1 MIYAIFG
8 IPILLMVLAD
18 LGKLLTRVIKYAFNK
33 LRLVFWRLFRRKGA
47 QKTRKIIS
55 DNTNQVS
62 LHLMCTHHK
71 YA

>member
-47 QKTRKIIS
+47 QKTRKMIS

-62 LHLMCTHHK
+62 SDFDQF
-71 YA
+71 

>member
-33 LRLVFWRLFRRKGA
+33 LRLMFWRLFRRKGA
-47 QKTRKIIS
+47 QKTRKMIS

-62 LHLMCTHHK
+62 I
-71 YA
+71 